1 MPAGDASSF
10 MKGWGMVPNSLEEW
24 LLVGS
29 LLVLAGVLAVRL
41 ATRTGLPSMLLFLGL
56 GLLLGESGFG
66 HIKFANYDL
75 TRDLGLAALAVIL
88 AEGGLTTRWKTM
100 RPVVGFAAVLAT
112 VGVFI
117 SVAVVSLAG
126 YYLLDLD
133 ARTAVLAGAVVA
145 STDAAAVFSVLRR
158 LPLQPRLG
166 ATLEAESGLN
176 DAPSVII
183 VAVVASSAW
192 VEKEWMHA
200 LFEIGVELVV
210 GAALGI
216 ALGWLGVQLLNRAAL
231 PNAGLYPLATLA
243 IAFGTFS
250 ATNLLHGSG
259 FLAVYLCM
267 VVLGN
272 SRLPH
277 KGATVAFVEGA
288 ALLAQIGLFILLG
301 LLASP
306 KQLPDV
312 IVEAL
317 VIGAVLTFVA
327 RPLSVHLCGLLF
339 RRPIRELTFLSWA
352 GLRGAVPI
360 VLATIPVSQGIAG
373 STEVFNIVF
382 VLVVAF
388 TLIQAPTLPWLA
400 RKLDVTTGAPRQ
412 VQVES
417 APLDELRADLLQ
429 FTVPDRSLM
438 HGVYVDEL
446 LLPEGA
452 QVSLVVRDGRSR
464 VPAPSFRLERGDQ
477 ILIVTT
483 RAARDRVADR
493 LESVSQ
499 SGRLAQWRAEPTL

>member
-1 MPAGDASSF
+1 
-10 MKGWGMVPNSLEEW
+10 MVPNSLEEW

-29 LLVLAGVLAVRL
+29 LVVLLGVLAVRL
-41 ATRTGLPSMLLFLGL
+41 ATRTGLPSMLLFLGI
-56 GLLLGESGFG
+56 GLLLGEAGFG
-66 HIKFANYDL
+66 HIKFADYDL

-112 VGVFI
+112 
-117 SVAVVSLAG
+117 
-126 YYLLDLD
+126 
-133 ARTAVLAGAVVA
+133 AVVA

-158 LPLQPRLG
+158 LPLQPRLA

-192 VEKEWMHA
+192 AEKAWGHA
-200 LFEIGVELVV
+200 LFEIGLELVV
-210 GAALGI
+210 GAVLGVAI
-216 ALGWLGVQLLNRAAL
+216 GWLGVQLLNRSAL

-243 IAFGTFS
+243 IGLGCFA
-250 ATNLLHGSG
+250 ATNLAHGSG
-259 FLAVYLCM
+259 FLAVYLCT

-272 SRLPH
+272 SRIPH
-277 KGATVAFVEGA
+277 RGSTIAFVEGS
-288 ALLAQIGLFILLG
+288 ALLAQIGLFVLLG

-382 VLVVAF
+382 VLVVAY
-388 TLIQAPTLPWLA
+388 TLVQAPTLPWLA
-400 RKLDVTTGAPRQ
+400 RTLGVTTGAPRQ
-412 VQVES
+412 VDVES
-417 APLDELRADLLQ
+417 APLDELRADLMQ
-429 FTVPDRSLM
+429 FTVPDRSQL

-446 LLPEGA
+446 LLPSGA
-452 QVSLVVRDGRSR
+452 QVSLVVREGRSR
-464 VPAPSFRLERGDQ
+464 VPAADMRLERGDQ

-483 RAARDRVADR
+483 RSQRDLVADR
-493 LESVSQ
+493 LEAVSQ
-499 SGRLAQWRAEPTL
+499 QGRLAQWRAEPQE